1 MGRGVSEL
9 QITAGVMYLSGD
21 YTHAT
26 VARHLAGAE
35 SGEVAEVAEVAEVE
49 QIDLSGLGRV
59 DSSML
64 GFLLTLK
71 RRAIVRQRPLD
82 IVGWPT
88 GLVELARLYGVSE
101 LL

>member
-1 MGRGVSEL
+1 MSRGVSEL
-9 QITAGVMYLSGD
+9 QITAGVMHLSGD

-35 SGEVAEVAEVAEVE
+35 SGAAAEVE
-49 QIDLSGLGRV
+49 RIDLSGLGQV

-64 GFLLTLK
+64 GLLLAFK
-71 RRAIVRQRPLD
+71 RRAVARQRPLD
-82 IVGWPT
+82 IVGWPV
-88 GLVELARLYGVSE
+88 GLVELARLYGVRE